1 MISSGDKHNI
11 LSSLGKTPAK
21 ISPYAPS
28 PKDSDT
34 HDDLLKKDFFDY
46 RSIILS
52 YRDMHSV
59 ILARA
64 DKSSVGT
71 FLVIFP

>member
-21 ISPYAPS
+21 VSPYAPS

-34 HDDLLKKDFFDY
+34 HDDLL
-46 RSIILS
+46 II
-52 YRDMHSV
+52 DSV
-59 ILARA
+59 KREDVKTSTDNVL
-64 DKSSVGT
+64 KN
-71 FLVIFP
+71 L

>member
-21 ISPYAPS
+21 VSPYAPS

-34 HDDLLKKDFFDY
+34 HDDLL
-46 RSIILS
+46 IIN
-52 YRDMHSV
+52 
-59 ILARA
+59 
-64 DKSSVGT
+64 
-71 FLVIFP
+71 FLKRGDVKTSTDNVLKNL

>member
-21 ISPYAPS
+21 VSPYAPS

-34 HDDLLKKDFFDY
+34 HDDLLKKVFFDY
-46 RSIILS
+46 CSITLS
-52 YRDMHSV
+52 YRDMHYV

-64 DKSSVGT
+64 DKGSVGT
-71 FLVIFP
+71 FLMVFP